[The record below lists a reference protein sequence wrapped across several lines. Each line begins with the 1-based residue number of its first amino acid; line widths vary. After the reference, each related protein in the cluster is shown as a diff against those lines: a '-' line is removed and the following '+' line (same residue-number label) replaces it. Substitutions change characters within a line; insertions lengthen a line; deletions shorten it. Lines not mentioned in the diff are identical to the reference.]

1 MREIRKIECSYL
13 YDYVYILVFKNHPV
27 EYMNTY
33 RLETQ
38 LESAL
43 SSNATVIGEYL
54 IYTFFCWQLD
64 FSPESRVATEIWKT
78 TLKVVMEM
86 LEFLTDFRVNL
97 KE

>member
-54 IYTFFCWQLD
+54 IYTFFVGNSIFHL
-64 FSPESRVATEIWKT
+64 S
-78 TLKVVMEM
+78 
-86 LEFLTDFRVNL
+86 LELLPKFGKRG
-97 KE
+97 